1 MDQIGSDQPSSSNT
15 TKVER
20 RLVEKN
26 RRNQMKIL
34 YSKLNS
40 LLPNYNPK
48 ELPLALPDQVDE
60 AINYIK
66 SLEANVQMA
75 NEKKERLLA
84 GKNKRSREYCLGQPK
99 SPCFE
104 IQEIGSS
111 LQIILTCGLDSQF
124 IFYEII
130 RVLHEENVDIRSV
143 NSSKVGDNSLLHVV
157 HAEIPPSCVQFGA
170 TKVSERLK
178 RFVYGSSSD
187 VEIQPEL
194 WDFEIGTDHNMWGF

>member
-1 MDQIGSDQPSSSNT
+1 MRGSDKPSSST
-15 TKVER
+15 PKVER

-48 ELPLALPDQVDE
+48 EMTLPLPDQVDE

-66 SLEANVQMA
+66 SLEANVKMA
-75 NEKKERLLA
+75 KEKKEMLLE
-84 GKNKRSREYCLGQPK
+84 GKKKRSREYCLDLPK
-99 SPCFE
+99 LSRFE
-104 IQEIGSS
+104 IYENGSS
-111 LQIILTCGLDSQF
+111 LQIILMCGLDDQF

-130 RVLHEENVDIRSV
+130 RVLHEENIDVRSV
-143 NSSKVGDNSLLHVV
+143 NSSTVGDNSLLHVV
-157 HAEIPPSCVQFGA
+157 HSEIPQSCVQFGA

-178 RFVYGSSSD
+178 RFVNGSSSD
-187 VEIQPEL
+187 VEMQPDDL
-194 WDFEIGTDHNMWGF
+194 WDFEIETDLWGLISS

>member
-66 SLEANVQMA
+66 SLEANVEMA
-75 NEKKERLLA
+75 KEKKERLLA
-84 GKNKRSREYCLGQPK
+84 VKKKRSREYCLGLPK

-111 LQIILTCGLDSQF
+111 LQIILTCGFDNQF

-157 HAEIPPSCVQFGA
+157 HAEIPPSCFQFGA

>member
-1 MDQIGSDQPSSSNT
+1 MDHMRNDQPCTST

-34 YSKLNS
+34 YTKLNS

-48 ELPLALPDQVDE
+48 ELVLALPDQVEE

-66 SLEANVQMA
+66 SLEANVKMA
-75 NEKKERLLA
+75 EEKKERLLME
-84 GKNKRSREYCLGQPK
+84 KKKRSRECFLGVPK

-104 IQEIGSS
+104 IHEFGSS
-111 LQIILTCGLDSQF
+111 LQIVLTCGLDNQF

-130 RVLHEENVDIRSV
+130 RVLHEENVDVKSV
-143 NSSKVGDNSLLHVV
+143 NSSSVGENSFLHVV
-157 HAEIPPSCVQFGA
+157 HAEIPQCYVQFGA

-178 RFVYGSSSD
+178 SFVNGSSSD
-187 VEIQPEL
+187 VEIQPHDL
-194 WDFEIGTDHNMWGF
+194 WFLEIGNDVWSF

>member
-1 MDQIGSDQPSSSNT
+1 M
-15 TKVER
+15 
-20 RLVEKN
+20 
-26 RRNQMKIL
+26 
-34 YSKLNS
+34 S
-40 LLPNYNPK
+40 LIIIIQ

-75 NEKKERLLA
+75 MEKKERLLA
-84 GKNKRSREYCLGQPK
+84 GKNKRSREYCLDLPK

-104 IQEIGSS
+104 IHEIGSS

-130 RVLHEENVDIRSV
+130 RVLHEENVDIKSV

-157 HAEIPPSCVQFGA
+157 HAE
-170 TKVSERLK
+170 
-178 RFVYGSSSD
+178 VY
-187 VEIQPEL
+187 I
-194 WDFEIGTDHNMWGF
+194 